1 MKPPYELVFQGKPR
15 SDALEAEA
23 ARHVS
28 KLDRFRQ
35 DISHCRVNVVLDEK
49 HDHQGKPFNIRI
61 EITIPGHQ
69 LVSSKEHDED
79 VYVALRNAFGNVT
92 RMLEDT
98 GRKQRGRGKR
108 HDEHPA
114 GPATQ
119 SEAHE

>member
-1 MKPPYELVFQGKPR
+1 MKPPYELVFQGMPR

-49 HDHQGKPFNIRI
+49 RDHQGKPFNIRI

>member
-1 MKPPYELVFQGKPR
+1 MKPPYELVFQGMPR

-49 HDHQGKPFNIRI
+49 RDHQGKPFNIRI

-79 VYVALRNAFGNVT
+79 VYVALRNAFSNVT

>member
-1 MKPPYELVFQGKPR
+1 MKPPYELVFQGMPR

-28 KLDRFRQ
+28 KLDRLRQ

-49 HDHQGKPFNIRI
+49 RDHQGKPFNIRI

-79 VYVALRNAFGNVT
+79 VYVALRNAFSNVT

>member
-1 MKPPYELVFQGKPR
+1 MKPPYELVFQGMPR

-49 HDHQGKPFNIRI
+49 RDHQGKPFNIRI

-79 VYVALRNAFGNVT
+79 VYVALRNAFSNVT

-108 HDEHPA
+108 HDEPPA